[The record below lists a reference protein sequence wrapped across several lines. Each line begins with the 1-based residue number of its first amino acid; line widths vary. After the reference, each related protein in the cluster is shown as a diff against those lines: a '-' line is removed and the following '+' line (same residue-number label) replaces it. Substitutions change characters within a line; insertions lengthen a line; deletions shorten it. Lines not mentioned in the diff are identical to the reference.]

1 MKYTLLTSDG
11 RLMQFYVK
19 SMADLYQNL
28 YGGVVFTEAILSSKA
43 LDNAAATV

>member
-28 YGGVVFTEAILSSKA
+28 YGGTIMTEAILSSKA
-43 LDNAAATV
+43 LDKTTVTV